1 MKKIIAIM
9 LAITVLMVTTSFA
22 FAKDYVLGSGDV
34 LGVSVWGFEELQ
46 AEAMIIRPDGKIA
59 FPLAGELQAAGL
71 TSWELTQKLTTALG
85 EYVINPLVTVNI
97 QKYRTTRV
105 YVLGEV
111 AKPGMYEIDKNHT
124 VLDAIGIAGS
134 YTRDAAKK
142 KIHIISKDNPNQP
155 QKVNLLDILQK
166 GDMTQNISL
175 REGDIVYLTKNN
187 RIDFAKEV
195 MPFITGTYYI
205 DRMQND

>member
-9 LAITVLMVTTSFA
+9 LAITVLIVTPSFA
-22 FAKDYVLGSGDV
+22 FAKGYVLGPGDV
-34 LGVSVWGFEELQ
+34 LAVSVWGFEELQ
-46 AEAMIIRPDGKIA
+46 AKDMIIRPDGKIA

-71 TSWELTQKLTTALG
+71 TSLELTQKLTSSLA
-85 EYVINPLVTVNI
+85 EYVINPLITVNI

-111 AKPGMYEIDKNHT
+111 AKPGMYEIDKDHT

-142 KIHIISKDNPNQP
+142 KVHIISKDNPNQP
-155 QKVNLLDILQK
+155 QKVNLLDILKK
-166 GDMTQNISL
+166 GDLRQNISL
-175 REGDIVYLTKNN
+175 KEGDIVYLTKNN
-187 RIDFAKEV
+187 RIDFAKEI
-195 MPFITGTYYI
+195 MPLITGSYYI
-205 DRMQND
+205 NRIQND